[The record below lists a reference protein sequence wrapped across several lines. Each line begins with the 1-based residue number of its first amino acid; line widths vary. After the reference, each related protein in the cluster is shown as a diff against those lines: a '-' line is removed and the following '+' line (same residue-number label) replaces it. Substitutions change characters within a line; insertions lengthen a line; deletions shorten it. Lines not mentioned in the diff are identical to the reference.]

1 MIKSVNEIAFNKETN
16 IKPRETKSNK
26 GFDKFIKK
34 FSQNKKGDGYLK
46 SAKEN
51 TSHVEDKRGDGYL
64 KSTKENTSQVKNKTT
79 LDAKDIDM
87 EVSKLEDTDIEN
99 SIKNTNE
106 QLYLLIQNIFFQNI
120 PEDIEGLLKEENEL
134 SKTIEELVLNIVE
147 DISKEENVDLNGIN
161 IKDLGLEEKVNKE
174 EFKENLKAFLKNPET
189 EEETLKEIKS
199 QISSLIK
206 EEILPKEDA
215 NVKRDFN
222 NIVVPK
228 ENLNVKVETKKENLT
243 QNSAEESF
251 SKEENS
257 EEAVLKNILG
267 DKEDNKFSKAVNFMN
282 QFNKV
287 ANVENLEVENVENIV
302 ATKETLK
309 TDVIKAVKYMELNN
323 IKNLTVKINPKEL
336 GELVI
341 RITMESGK
349 MKANITANNK
359 EAFNLLN
366 ANLQD
371 ITDKL
376 QRGAVKIENFSLN
389 LYEDTTF
396 FSNDKEKG
404 KEGFKGNKK
413 NSTKVNAIEND
424 IIENEN
430 STEDL
435 SNISILA

>member
-120 PEDIEGLLKEENEL
+120 PEGIEGLLKEGNEL

-174 EFKENLKAFLKNPET
+174 EFKALFKNPET

-215 NVKRDFN
+215 NVKKDFN
-222 NIVVPK
+222 NTVVPK

-302 ATKETLK
+302 ATKETLNG
-309 TDVIKAVKYMELNN
+309 DVIKAVKYMELNN

-376 QRGAVKIENFSLN
+376 QKGAVKIENFSLN

-430 STEDL
+430 SKEDL